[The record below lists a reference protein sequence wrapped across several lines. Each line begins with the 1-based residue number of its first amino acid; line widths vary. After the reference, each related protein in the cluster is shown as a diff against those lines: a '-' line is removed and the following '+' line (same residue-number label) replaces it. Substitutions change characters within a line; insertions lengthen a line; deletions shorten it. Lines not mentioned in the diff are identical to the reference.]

1 MEPENHPNRSTR
13 YTPYFLAYK
22 AEAVLHI
29 DLEYGAPRVRA
40 YIDRN
45 NESSFQNASN
55 QLNKSR
61 DVVCLWST
69 RYQQTL

>member
-22 AEAVLHI
+22 VEAVLHI
-29 DLEYGAPRVRA
+29 NLEYGAPRVRA

-45 NESSFQNASN
+45 NESSFQNAPN
-55 QLNKSR
+55 QLNKAR
-61 DVVCLWST
+61 DVVRLRSA